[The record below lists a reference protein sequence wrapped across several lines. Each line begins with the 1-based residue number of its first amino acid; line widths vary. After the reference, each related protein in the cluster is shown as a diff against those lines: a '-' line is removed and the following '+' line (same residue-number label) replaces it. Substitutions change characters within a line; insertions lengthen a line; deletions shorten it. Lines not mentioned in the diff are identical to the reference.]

1 MLQRHCFQY
10 LSLSHKSM
18 TTQCVLQKYS
28 FTKIMFVINWTHFL
42 GNLWVTVCYC
52 NRKYSK
58 HKTSLN
64 TGLLQKT
71 FICQDSTVISV
82 VKIYCYTDSHTQA
95 RHQTQCHSFS
105 LLSSYLLTLNL
116 LWPMEKYSKHKTTN
130 TEKNYTLNTGLL
142 QYTVHLARCNCS
154 RCCQILITVYQA
166 HHQSQ

>member
-1 MLQRHCFQY
+1 MLCLVTRHSVSMLQRHCFQY

-64 TGLLQKT
+64 TGLLQKNVHLPRYHCYQC
-71 FICQDSTVISV
+71 CQNLLLHRQSHSSTS
-82 VKIYCYTDSHTQA
+82 SNSM
-95 RHQTQCHSFS
+95 SFS

-116 LWPMEKYSKHKTTN
+116 L
-130 TEKNYTLNTGLL
+130 
-142 QYTVHLARCNCS
+142 
-154 RCCQILITVYQA
+154 
-166 HHQSQ
+166 